1 MNLVNCKAGEPSNEP
16 KKKKKMG
23 EGCLFT
29 LVCNAFGQNCTHTFS
44 DAEQTPRAHWTIPCL
59 SNPHYSSAK
68 KGGGELFRKEQTN
81 SCPFCNSLVT
91 STCQTRGSHP
101 PRYKRYQVLPTLKVA
116 RVAAGLTGTILLLWG
131 PASNAPPTCLQLV
144 FPGSPLHSRNR
155 DRFLL
160 SHWAQSLDKV
170 LSSCLPSSLSFKYL
184 KKIVFF

>member
-1 MNLVNCKAGEPSNEP
+1 MSQKR
-16 KKKKKMG
+16 KKKWGKGVFLHWCAMHSGKIAHTHFQMLSKPQEHTERSHVCLTLIILLQKK
-23 EGCLFT
+23 
-29 LVCNAFGQNCTHTFS
+29 
-44 DAEQTPRAHWTIPCL
+44 R
-59 SNPHYSSAK
+59 
-68 KGGGELFRKEQTN
+68 GGGLFRKEQTN

-101 PRYKRYQVLPTLKVA
+101 PRYKRHQVLPTLKVA

-160 SHWAQSLDKV
+160 SH
-170 LSSCLPSSLSFKYL
+170 
-184 KKIVFF
+184 